1 MDISFR
7 DLVTLTPP
15 APGPE
20 NEQIH
25 TLHLT
30 PTRDPLKD
38 LNKMQLECR
47 LVTFR
52 DG

>member
-1 MDISFR
+1 MMGITFT
-7 DLVTLTPP
+7 DLVSLTPP
-15 APGPE
+15 GPG
-20 NEQIH
+20 NERIRA
-25 TLHLT
+25 LHLT

-52 DG
+52 GG